1 MVGEYRT
8 GTGKMTFRTWRGSR
22 VALVALSALVIS
34 ACSSTKDEDEFVGDE
49 TPPAVLFN
57 EGLALRQEGRLTD
70 ARTKFEQIDKQHPY
84 SEYSRKALIN
94 LAYLNYSQGKY
105 AEAITSAKRFTTLYP
120 GSEDSAYALYII
132 GQSYNKQIPDV
143 TRDQEMTQRSLAAFS
158 ELVQRYPDSEYA
170 EDARAK
176 IRIAHDQLAGKEM
189 EVGRYYLKRRQYIA
203 AINRFKVVVTNYQ
216 TTRHIEEALYRLTEA
231 YYALGVI
238 NEAQTAAAVLGHNF
252 PDSQWYK
259 DAYSLLKTGGHSP
272 SEDSGSW
279 ISRAFEGI
287 SL

>member
-1 MVGEYRT
+1 MAFQPKTKAGNTVANAR
-8 GTGKMTFRTWRGSR
+8 RASR
-22 VALVALSALVIS
+22 AAVLVLATVVLA
-34 ACSSTKDEDEFVGDE
+34 ACSSTKDDEDFAANE

-57 EGLALRQEGRLTD
+57 EGLALRSEGRLSD
-70 ARTKFEQIDKQHPY
+70 ARKKFEEIDKQHPY
-84 SEYSRKALIN
+84 SEYSKKALIN
-94 LAYLNYSQGKY
+94 LAYLNYSQGKFD
-105 AEAITSAKRFTTLYP
+105 EAITAAKRFTTLYP

-143 TRDQEMTQRSLAAFS
+143 TRDQEMTKRSLAAFG
-158 ELVQRYPDSEYA
+158 ELIQRYPESEYA
-170 EDARAK
+170 EDARTK

-189 EVGRYYLKRRQYIA
+189 QVGRFYLKRRQYIA
-203 AINRFKVVVTNYQ
+203 AINRFKVVITEYQ
-216 TTRHIEEALYRLTEA
+216 TTRHIEEALYRLTES
-231 YYALGVI
+231 YYALGVV

-259 DAYSLLKTGGHSP
+259 DAYTLLKTGGHSP

-279 ISRAFEGI
+279 ISRAFSGI